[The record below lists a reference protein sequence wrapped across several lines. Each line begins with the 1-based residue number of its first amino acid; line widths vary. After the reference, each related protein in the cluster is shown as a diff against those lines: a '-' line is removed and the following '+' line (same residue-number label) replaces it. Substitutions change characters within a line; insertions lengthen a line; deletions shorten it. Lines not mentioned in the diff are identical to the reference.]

1 MKSLELEGK
10 CVNDNWCLYNKC
22 GGFANFLS
30 VELWNSCE
38 TRTIGNWDIDHSCIH
53 LQFQFQT
60 LDP

>member
-22 GGFANFLS
+22 GGSANFLS

-38 TRTIGNWDIDHSCIH
+38 TRAIGNWDIGRSRIH